1 MENEHVL
8 ADLIRKRAEVAAA
21 LEEAQSR
28 VRRLT
33 ADMESVDATIRML
46 EPNIDL
52 AAIRPKAL
60 PPRHV
65 AHHGEVMQA
74 IFDALRGTG
83 EPLTTNDLTMRV
95 MASRSLNT
103 SNAPLVRTMQKR
115 VGAAMRQLRE
125 KGRVRSERLHG
136 GKAGRQL
143 AYP

>member
-103 SNAPLVRTMQKR
+103 SDAPLVRTMQKR